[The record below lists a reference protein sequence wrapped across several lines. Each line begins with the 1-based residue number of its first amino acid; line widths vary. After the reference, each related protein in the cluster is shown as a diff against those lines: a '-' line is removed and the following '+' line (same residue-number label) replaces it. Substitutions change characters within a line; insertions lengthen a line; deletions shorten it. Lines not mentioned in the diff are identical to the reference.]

1 MRTSYCIKKK
11 VNNEQFYNMSFRVAG
26 IILERK
32 FLPPHGL
39 DMILHL
45 KIIETK
51 FRLSMLMHCI
61 PKTKKQNPEHILT

>member
-32 FLPPHGL
+32 
-39 DMILHL
+39 
-45 KIIETK
+45 
-51 FRLSMLMHCI
+51 I
-61 PKTKKQNPEHILT
+61 PTATWLRYDSAFKNH